1 MSRIPYDPHTPR
13 PTKVRKGGA
22 LKQTVLFQPVVA
34 VAIIILSASVL
45 VLGDVE
51 ARQQGDPQA
60 TVMTACTACHSTRR
74 ICDNLGEKDREEWTR
89 TVTEMVSR
97 GADVAGQDIAAV
109 AEYLA
114 NLEPGSE
121 PVCR

>member
-1 MSRIPYDPHTPR
+1 MKKDI
-13 PTKVRKGGA
+13 
-22 LKQTVLFQPVVA
+22 LFPSVA
-34 VAIIILSASVL
+34 AAAIVMLFAGVL
-45 VLGDVE
+45 VLCDVE
-51 ARQQGDPQA
+51 ARQQDEPQA
-60 TVMTACTACHSTRR
+60 TVMTECTACHSTRR

-89 TVTEMVSR
+89 TVSEMVSK
-97 GADVAGQDIAAV
+97 GADVAEQDIPAV